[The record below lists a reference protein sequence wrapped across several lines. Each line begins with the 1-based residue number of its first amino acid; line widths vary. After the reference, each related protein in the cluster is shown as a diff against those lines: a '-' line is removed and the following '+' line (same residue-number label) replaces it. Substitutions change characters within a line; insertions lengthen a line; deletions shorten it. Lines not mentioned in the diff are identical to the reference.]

1 MRIFTRKKLEDCL
14 AEDYWTALDDYKL
27 RTDEASLRNRVY
39 MAFLLP
45 YKDYMRRK
53 EAHDQGKDY
62 QPLTSLEDQYKDM
75 AAFTKGL
82 CRMRHYSCFLYN
94 SITSNGDFNVIEKL
108 VKDYLKKYNKNKE
121 YKKILNQVMQ

>member
-1 MRIFTRKKLEDCL
+1 
-14 AEDYWTALDDYKL
+14 
-27 RTDEASLRNRVY
+27 

-75 AAFTKGL
+75 AAFYKGSL
-82 CRMRHYSCFLYN
+82 QDAACLLYTSDAADIYS
-94 SITSNGDFNVIEKL
+94 V
-108 VKDYLKKYNKNKE
+108 
-121 YKKILNQVMQ
+121 